1 VGKIINGHKLTEEFI
16 NNVTS
21 LTNLSYIKNM
31 NVPKEISDVRENQA
45 SILYKE
51 FNKFLKNPA
60 TDLANEGKPK
70 LPRIAFETKEC
81 YFLRPKETN
90 NLSSPEY
97 EQIIETFEVP
107 LGTTCATCTE
117 TLHFPYYFGIGSK
130 KHRCI
135 KCTEQYDEKSQD
147 KLKRYA
153 VN

>member
-90 NLSSPEY
+90 NLSSPA
-97 EQIIETFEVP
+97 QRHFTFHIISVSARRSIDALNALNSMTKNPKTNSNDMLSTKTRF
-107 LGTTCATCTE
+107 
-117 TLHFPYYFGIGSK
+117 Y
-130 KHRCI
+130 
-135 KCTEQYDEKSQD
+135 
-147 KLKRYA
+147 
-153 VN
+153 